1 MGRLHHRRFLVP
13 ADRIRNGRVV
23 FGPEQAHQLLHVLR
37 LRRGDQL
44 LIFDGTGRELLATL
58 TEADPRRAEA
68 VTVREVR
75 SLAAP
80 ALRLTVAQVPPR
92 GAAMDFILAK
102 ATELGATRI
111 VPLEGRQGVRRGSTR
126 NERWLR
132 IIQEA
137 AEQCGR
143 SDVPDLRAPTT
154 LSGFLASGDWEAPL
168 LVCHPARDAQP
179 LLLACEDFRGAP
191 GLTLVLGGEGGLSP
205 DEVEELERAGARLVS
220 LGPRRLRAE
229 TATVAALAVLQA
241 SLGDWGTGPSE
252 SWTEGA
258 DLPERRP

>member
-68 VTVREVR
+68 VTAGAVR

-102 ATELGATRI
+102 ATEFGGDADRAAGGAPGGPAGFDPQRALASHHPGSGGAVRTKRCAG
-111 VPLEGRQGVRRGSTR
+111 PEGAHHPVR
-126 NERWLR
+126 
-132 IIQEA
+132 
-137 AEQCGR
+137 
-143 SDVPDLRAPTT
+143 
-154 LSGFLASGDWEAPL
+154 LSGVGRLGGAAAGLP
-168 LVCHPARDAQP
+168 PARDAQP

-205 DEVEELERAGARLVS
+205 DEVEELKRAGARLVS